1 MHPSCAYKSAFRSPL
16 FPCCSFVYAT
26 SGFSLLFTLLMALCV
41 AATLRQGPG
50 SFLPS
55 EAGAVAA
62 FGSLWWVAT
71 AVTVTQRGK
80 QAANSG
86 LPEGS
91 ARDAVAALAWLEFAL
106 FVLATACVAYDR

>member
-1 MHPSCAYKSAFRSPL
+1 
-16 FPCCSFVYAT
+16 
-26 SGFSLLFTLLMALCV
+26 MALCV
-41 AATLRQGPG
+41 AATLRSGPG

-80 QAANSG
+80 QAADSG

-106 FVLATACVAYDR
+106 FVLATAAVAYDR